1 MTVPQI
7 TRRRLF
13 AAGVAALPAAAAAC
27 AAPGAPAGGGGG
39 QAPAAAAATGTV
51 RYMAWGNAFSD
62 AIENKVVEAF
72 NTKQSKL
79 KVEFTNTGSGDAF
92 EKITTLLASGDPP
105 DTALVDGYNM
115 RALIKRGG
123 AADVTQRMQRDG
135 VKKDDYVEAWF
146 DEFLYRGKYHY
157 HPNMRGST
165 ASFFFNKD
173 LIERMGAKVPTEGW
187 TLNDWLDV
195 STKTTRDNVFGTER
209 PGLWWPF
216 LWVNGADLIDE
227 EKNVCVLDSP
237 AAVDSLQF
245 LQDLVHKNK
254 VTRNSVPDAPGGSD
268 LFVQGRLATLH
279 GWFTDIPRYRQ
290 EIKDFTWDS
299 VAMPQGK
306 LRKQQGLYTGNGE
319 VLLSG
324 AKNPDGGWEF
334 MKFLGGYDGMLIY
347 GTEGRFVPAL
357 KKANQDPQFLKSGK
371 GPANLGTFTDNRVKT
386 LPLMPEWNDFNR
398 DIWTPN
404 LNRIWNNEAPA
415 KEVAPE
421 LARLTTDFIKNR
433 EKY

>member
-1 MTVPQI
+1 MTAPPRS
-7 TRRRLF
+7 RRHLL
-13 AAGVAALPAAAAAC
+13 AAGIVAAPAAVVAC
-27 AAPGAPAGGGGG
+27 AAPGAPAGGGG
-39 QAPAAAAATGTV
+39 QAPAASAATGTV
-51 RYMAWGNAFSD
+51 RYFNWGNAFSD
-62 AIENKVVEAF
+62 GIEQKVIDAF
-72 NTKQSKL
+72 HAKQSKL
-79 KVEFTNTGSGDAF
+79 KIEFTNSQSEHFTKLTA
-92 EKITTLLASGDPP
+92 LLAGGDPP
-105 DTALVDGYNM
+105 DTALVDGYDI

-123 AADVTQRMQRDG
+123 TADVTQRMQRDG
-135 VKKDDYVEAWF
+135 VKKEDYVEAWF

-165 ASFFFNKD
+165 ASFFYNKD
-173 LIERMGAKVPTEGW
+173 LIERMGARVPTEGW
-187 TLNDWLDV
+187 TLNDWLDIA
-195 STKTTRDNVFGTER
+195 TKTTRDNVFGTDR
-209 PGLWWPF
+209 PSLWWPF

-245 LQDLVHKNK
+245 LQDMVHKNK
-254 VTRNSVPDAPGGSD
+254 VTRNSVPDAPSGSD

-299 VAMPQGK
+299 VVMPQGK
-306 LRKQQGLYTGNGE
+306 QRKQIGLYKGNGE
-319 VLLSG
+319 VLLNG

-334 MKFLGGYDGMLIY
+334 MKFLGGYDGMLLY

-371 GPANLGTFTDNRVKT
+371 GPANLGSFTDNRVKT

-398 DIWTPN
+398 DVWTPN
-404 LNRIWNNEAPA
+404 LNKIWNNEAPA
-415 KEVAPE
+415 KEIAPE
-421 LARLTTDFIKNR
+421 IARLTTDFIKNR